1 MTLFKL
7 SQTHRERNPKHKQ
20 NNVNNYINPT
30 INPTTNPTVFN
41 ISYILKEQIYSL
53 TMTVSQK

>member
-1 MTLFKL
+1 MTLFKP
-7 SQTHRERNPKHKQ
+7 SQTHRGRNPKHKQ